1 MNYQWSCAIVCEWAS
16 ERGRV
21 REWCHHYIAF
31 RGHVLL
37 MHCLCCLYI
46 VVYAC
51 CFNCRAIPHIMHI
64 DEYMLC
70 ITSSEYPQC
79 CTQQPPFLLQ
89 SDSCRSHCQAQG
101 LATTGDMA
109 VAVDWEGGCS
119 WPVRTISGRRFLQ
132 TVLALR
138 KQLVHGEVLP
148 YEGTVAVY
156 WNDWHRGC
164 KVCWKEAPPS
174 CVHVL
179 HAGSTAQLKVGHQ
192 IHPESCNNVY
202 TLRD

>member
-1 MNYQWSCAIVCEWAS
+1 MWPIAISEWLCCKLLQCRMGSSKFWNIIFLLLSLDYNWTQLLSWQLTMNYQWSCAIVCEWAS

-51 CFNCRAIPHIMHI
+51 CLDCRAIPHIMHI

-79 CTQQPPFLLQ
+79 CTQQPAFLLQ

-101 LATTGDMA
+101 LASTGEMA
-109 VAVDWEGGCS
+109 VAVDWGGGCS
-119 WPVRTISGRRFLQ
+119 WLVRTIGGRKFLQ

-138 KQLVHGEVLP
+138 KQLVHGE
-148 YEGTVAVY
+148 
-156 WNDWHRGC
+156 RFC
-164 KVCWKEAPPS
+164 
-174 CVHVL
+174 HV
-179 HAGSTAQLKVGHQ
+179 
-192 IHPESCNNVY
+192 
-202 TLRD
+202 RRM